1 LPQATS
7 RATEQAKEAA
17 DAREATLRMRR
28 AFSNDRAEAPRQP
41 AGAVLRFVRIDLAQR
56 ACASSARPRCY
67 HGRFEG
73 MSSREPTDAP
83 TRATTLVR
91 EDGSPRR
98 RLLAFWKHG
107 SATFELPESGAV
119 TVGRGSECDV
129 RIDHATVSRK
139 HARFHLGRRVAVEDL
154 GSSNGTVVGGRGIA
168 KGEIAAVEPGVVVE
182 VGSAMLLVQGGD
194 ADRAAAPVGGVTPP
208 TGDDD
213 PRPRRARATEPP
225 PGPVSLHP
233 RADVIV
239 EDAAMERLY
248 RLAELVGKSTISVIL
263 LGETGAGKEVLA
275 ETIHRKSARAKG
287 PFVRLNCAALPD
299 NLLESELFGYERGA
313 FTGAVAPKPG
323 LLEAAHGGTVFL
335 DEVGELPLATQA
347 KLLRVLESGEVSR
360 LGSLKPRPIDVRF
373 LAATNRDIDAL
384 VASGAFRQDLYYRL
398 NGICIQVPP
407 LRERK
412 GEIRA
417 LARAFLRDACRRAER
432 DEPEITAAA
441 FAKLE
446 AHPWPGNVREL
457 RNVVQRAALLC
468 QGDAIEPDHVMLGT
482 SAGPPREAPPPP
494 SSRSAAA
501 SAADDEKQRII
512 DALDRCGGNQKEAAK
527 VLGISRRTLVYRL
540 DAFGLPRP
548 RKR

>member
-1 LPQATS
+1 MSTHAT
-7 RATEQAKEAA
+7 TM
-17 DAREATLRMRR
+17 AR
-28 AFSNDRAEAPRQP
+28 D
-41 AGAVLRFVRIDLAQR
+41 
-56 ACASSARPRCY
+56 
-67 HGRFEG
+67 
-73 MSSREPTDAP
+73 DAP
-83 TRATTLVR
+83 H
-91 EDGSPRR
+91 RR

-107 SATFELPESGAV
+107 SATFDLPDSGAI
-119 TVGRGSECDV
+119 TIGRGRECDV
-129 RIDHATVSRK
+129 RIDHASVSRK

-154 GSSNGTVVGGRGIA
+154 GSSNGTVVGGRAIPR
-168 KGEIAAVEPGVVVE
+168 GEIAAVEPGVVVE

-194 ADRAAAPVGGVTPP
+194 AERAIAPVGDITPP

-213 PRPRRARATEPP
+213 ARSHHARATIPP
-225 PGPVSLHP
+225 PPTGVAGEAP
-233 RADVIV
+233 RHDNKNVVV
-239 EDAAMERLY
+239 EDAAMQRLY
-248 RLAELVGKSTISVIL
+248 RLGELVAKSTISVIL
-263 LGETGAGKEVLA
+263 LGETGVGKEVLA
-275 ETIHRKSARAKG
+275 ETIHRKSARARG

-313 FTGAVAPKPG
+313 FTGAVSPKPG

-373 LAATNRDIDAL
+373 LSATNRDLDAI

-398 NGICIQVPP
+398 NGISIHVPP

-417 LARAFLRDACRRAER
+417 LSRTFLRDASKKAGRAE
-432 DEPEITAAA
+432 PVLSPAAIA
-441 FAKLE
+441 RLE
-446 AHPWPGNVREL
+446 GHTWPGNVREL
-457 RNVVQRAALLC
+457 RNVIERAVLLC
-468 QGDAIEPDHVMLGT
+468 QSDTIGPDHVMLGPT
-482 SAGPPREAPPPP
+482 AGPPRDAALPP

-512 DALDRCGGNQKEAAK
+512 DALERCGGNQKEAAK

-540 DAFGLPRP
+540 DAYGLPRP
-548 RKR
+548 RKRT